1 MLLKRLTDT
10 NERLWEEAF
19 ALCESAFPSEERRD
33 RGEILRVMKNSDYH
47 FCVLLEGEDS
57 AVTDFLI
64 AAQSRENCAIL
75 CYSEEKLLLDDK
87 NIIDV
92 GARDDL
98 SMQAQTLFAALRN
111 TNSMSVDVIY
121 AHLPT
126 QSGIGLALYN
136 RLIRA
141 AAHTIKHID

>member
-1 MLLKRLTDT
+1 
-10 NERLWEEAF
+10 
-19 ALCESAFPSEERRD
+19 
-33 RGEILRVMKNSDYH
+33 MKYKHYAPTSPL
-47 FCVLLEGEDS
+47 VLLEGEDS

-75 CYSEEKLLLDDK
+75 CYSEEKPLLDDK

-111 TNSMSVDVIY
+111 TNSMGVDVIY